1 MAIPLSSEQV
11 REIAGLLMS
20 CAQVENPMLVL
31 RAAQWRNT
39 LAKVGLPVPFWA
51 VHDVGLVMVA
61 EPEAIAVRPAFAQL
75 PPASVPQ
82 PLREAHAR
90 WAETLRELG
99 QTEVAERSR
108 GWRLPDD
115 LVAVILL
122 RVLGPIF
129 ERHLG
134 PGRRPIGVPLP
145 LDPEVYT
152 GLSGRLPALFSQT
165 DHASDGQF
173 LMHVD
178 RERLRL
184 VTSFEQIDLDTLRL
198 LGMMGAEASAASAFG
213 MLDLLNVLGSPEA
226 NDVVNFSLDLLP
238 SVLETRRATGIQTFS
253 VDGYAGLERRGTIDS
268 LMLSELAFDED
279 LFDQRYAENEV
290 FYYAREKQR
299 EEERRLHYIVCDA
312 TASMRG
318 QRSVF
323 ARGLAL
329 TLVKKLLLRGE
340 DVFFRFFDSRLY
352 DVQHARAK
360 RRGEHGIDVPYVLSF
375 KGEHGRN
382 YAKVFGLLA
391 NDLARLAKREKK
403 TPICYV
409 LTHAEC
415 HVPIETI
422 ERLREISMLYGIFML
437 PSTGK
442 LDLEYVHR
450 LHTVQIVD
458 EAALVQR
465 EARAERAMAII
476 DDAAGEPRTSMPPGR
491 KSLAPPAPGGRDEPR
506 RKEDLAKAEA
516 ELEEYLRGGG
526 PTS

>member
-1 MAIPLSSEQV
+1 MTVPLSSEQT
-11 REIAGLLMS
+11 REVGGLLLS
-20 CAQVENPMLVL
+20 AVQVESPMQIL
-31 RAAQWRNT
+31 RAAHWRNA

-51 VHDVGLVMVA
+51 VHDLGMLLIA
-61 EPEAIAVRPAFAQL
+61 EPDAIGARPQLASMEIPQSVRRAHQAWSEVLKEISVSEA
-75 PPASVPQ
+75 
-82 PLREAHAR
+82 
-90 WAETLRELG
+90 
-99 QTEVAERSR
+99 AERSR
-108 GWRLPDD
+108 AWRLGDD
-115 LVAVILL
+115 LVTVILL
-122 RVLGPIF
+122 RVLGPIY

-134 PGRRPIGVPLP
+134 PGRRPLGVPLP

-152 GLSGRLPALFSQT
+152 EIAGRLPGLFAQADRNPDALFLEHLAR
-165 DHASDGQF
+165 D
-173 LMHVD
+173 
-178 RERLRL
+178 RLRL
-184 VTSFEQIDLDTLRL
+184 VTSWEQIDLDTLRL

-213 MLDLLNVLGSPEA
+213 MLDLLNVLASPEA

-238 SVLETRRATGIQTFS
+238 SVLETRRASGIQTFS

-279 LFDQRYAENEV
+279 LFDQRFVENDV

-340 DVFFRFFDSRLY
+340 DVYFRFFDARLY
-352 DVQHARAK
+352 EPQHARA
-360 RRGEHGIDVPYVLSF
+360 RRKGEAGIDVPYVLSF

-382 YAKVFGLLA
+382 YAKVFALLA
-391 NDLARLAKREKK
+391 NDLARLAKREKR
-403 TPICYV
+403 TPILYM

-415 HVPIETI
+415 HVPLDTI
-422 ERLREISMLYGIFML
+422 ERLREVAMLYGIFML

-442 LDLEYVHR
+442 LDLEYLPR

-458 EAALVQR
+458 EAALEQR
-465 EARAERAMAII
+465 EARADRALAII
-476 DDAAGEPRTSMPPGR
+476 DDAAGEGRTSMPPGR
-491 KSLAPPAPGGRDEPR
+491 KSLVPALPGDSQQRRD
-506 RKEDLAKAEA
+506 DLASAER
-516 ELEEYLRGGG
+516 EVEEYLGGG
-526 PTS
+526 GGRS